1 MDATVLLNKISEFVI
16 NPIIYTLFAA
26 AFVVF
31 IFGLVQFATHLDNEE
46 ARSTGIRHMV
56 WGIVGMVIMVGVNS
70 ILGII
75 DKTILS
81 IGGG

>member
-1 MDATVLLNKISEFVI
+1 MDSTVLLNKISEFVI

-46 ARSTGIRHMV
+46 ARSTGVRHMV

-75 DKTILS
+75 DSTLRS

>member
-1 MDATVLLNKISEFVI
+1 MDALTLLNRIGEFVI
-16 NPIIYTLFAA
+16 NPVIYTLFAA

-75 DKTILS
+75 DSTLHS

>member
-1 MDATVLLNKISEFVI
+1 MDSTLLLNKISEFVI
-16 NPIIYTLFAA
+16 NPVIYTLFAA

-46 ARSTGIRHMV
+46 ARSTGVRHMV

-75 DKTILS
+75 DATLRS
-81 IGGG
+81 VGGG